1 MTRQL
6 AYRSTLTVPT
16 FGARLKTI
24 LIGLLAGLIVSLVVG
39 GGVWFLSVAVPW
51 KTVNES
57 ATLLSRFCEW
67 LYLTDGSVGIRESI
81 YLFPIIEGLH
91 LIGIALSVGVL
102 CWFDLR
108 LLGLALRDEPVSKVW
123 EQVMPWALGGFLVIF
138 VSGLL
143 LFWAEASTA
152 YHSFHFWLKLSL
164 ILLAGVNALV
174 FETSVRRNITE
185 WDRDSVP
192 PMNARLAGAVSLIL
206 WTAIIVTGRTMAYTF

>member
-1 MTRQL
+1 MTRPL
-6 AYRSTLTVPT
+6 AYQSTLTGST
-16 FGARLKTI
+16 FGGRLKRV
-24 LIGLLAGLIVSLVVG
+24 LLGLFAGLIVSFVVG

-91 LIGIALSVGVL
+91 LLGIAVSVGVL

-123 EQVMPWALGGFLVIF
+123 AQLMPWALGGFVLMF
-138 VSGLL
+138 VTGLL
-143 LFWAEASTA
+143 LFWAEAATA

-164 ILLAGVNALV
+164 LLLAGVNALV
-174 FETSVRRNITE
+174 FESTVRRNIDE
-185 WDRDSVP
+185 WDSDAVP
-192 PMNARLAGAVSLIL
+192 PLNARLAGVASLIL

>member
-6 AYRSTLTVPT
+6 AYGSTLTVST
-16 FGARLKTI
+16 FGGRLKRV
-24 LIGLLAGLIVSLVVG
+24 LYGLFAALIVSLVVG
-39 GGVWFLSVAVPW
+39 GGIWFLSVAVPW

-57 ATLLSRFCEW
+57 ATLISRFCEW

-81 YLFPIIEGLH
+81 YLFPIIEGAH
-91 LIGIALSVGVL
+91 LLGIALSVGVL

-123 EQVMPWALGGFLVIF
+123 TMLMPWALGGFVLMF

-143 LFWAEASTA
+143 LFWAEALTA

-174 FETSVRRNITE
+174 FESSVRRNIAE
-185 WDRDSVP
+185 WDRDAVP
-192 PMNARLAGAVSLIL
+192 PMNARLAGALSLIL

>member
-6 AYRSTLTVPT
+6 AYRSTLIVST
-16 FGARLKTI
+16 FGERLKTVFR
-24 LIGLLAGLIVSLVVG
+24 GLTAGLIVSLVVG
-39 GGVWFLSVAVPW
+39 GGVWFLSAAVPW

-57 ATLLSRFCEW
+57 STLLSRFCEW

-91 LIGIALSVGVL
+91 LLGIAMSVGVL
-102 CWFDLR
+102 CWFDFR

-123 EQVMPWALGGFLVIF
+123 AQVMPWALGGFVLMLVT
-138 VSGLL
+138 GLL
-143 LFWAEASTA
+143 LFWAEALTA

-174 FETSVRRNITE
+174 FESTVRRNITA
-185 WDRDSVP
+185 WDRDAVP
-192 PMNARLAGAVSLIL
+192 PLNARLAGALSLIL